1 MLMQKRPL
9 LQICLLQIHKTKH
22 VEKEQDHAEICITQ
36 KHRQFLTDQNLHAF
50 LDRLRLKL
58 ERSKEV
64 KTRFLNIQPSLSE
77 MELPLRFIF
86 ALNIMQINKERNHS
100 TVNPNTKARY

>member
-1 MLMQKRPL
+1 MKIIFIFSCFGMFRDVPA
-9 LQICLLQIHKTKH
+9 CSGMFH
-22 VEKEQDHAEICITQ
+22 VPGFIDA
-36 KHRQFLTDQNLHAF
+36 
-50 LDRLRLKL
+50 LKL

-64 KTRFLNIQPSLSE
+64 KTRFLNIQPSLSV

-86 ALNIMQINKERNHS
+86 ALNIMQVNEERNHS

>member
-1 MLMQKRPL
+1 M
-9 LQICLLQIHKTKH
+9 TG
-22 VEKEQDHAEICITQ
+22 
-36 KHRQFLTDQNLHAF
+36 
-50 LDRLRLKL
+50 
-58 ERSKEV
+58 
-64 KTRFLNIQPSLSE
+64 FLNIQPSLSE